1 MAEVQKKSIAVK
13 VKNIR
18 EFNLPYWEIASGK
31 EGPVFL
37 LTAALHGC
45 EVIGCEVMRRFC
57 PIAEEKLV
65 KGRILLLPFSNPPAL
80 WNRRHHVYSSA
91 NEPKGHGKD
100 NIQGA
105 WPGNP
110 EGHEME
116 QLAFIINENLVK
128 HATHNIDMHCWSRF
142 TVAAS
147 VPDNDSKQIEFALV
161 SALPA
166 IHIVDRVPRQG
177 PPVPPCTLSTL
188 FNATGRLSFSMEFS
202 GQYMLSEREIKLGVR
217 MLANCS
223 KHLKMFD
230 GELEGMD
237 EPVMYSDGKSETV
250 TLKASMNGLFV
261 ENGLHPGDWVK
272 KGDLLGTLFSDDNL
286 EAEEVRAP
294 IDGGLYTYGAHRRGA
309 DVDLAAQHPYA
320 DKGDALAVII
330 PYNV

>member
-1 MAEVQKKSIAVK
+1 MAELQKKNIAVK

-18 EFNLPYWEIASGK
+18 EFNLPYWEISSGK

-57 PIAEEKLV
+57 PVAAEKLV
-65 KGRILLLPFSNPPAL
+65 KGRIILLPFSNPPAL
-80 WNRRHHVYSSA
+80 WNRRHHVYSEP
-91 NEPKGHGKD
+91 NGPKGHGID
-100 NIQGA
+100 NINRA

-110 EGHEME
+110 EGHEIE
-116 QLAFIINENLVK
+116 HLAYIINENLVRQ
-128 HATHNIDMHCWSRF
+128 ATHNIDMHCWSRF

-147 VPDNDSKQIEFALV
+147 VPDNDEKQIEFALAA
-161 SALPA
+161 ALPG

-177 PPVPPCTLSTL
+177 PPAPPCTLSAL
-188 FNATGRLSFSMEFS
+188 FNSTGRLSFSMEFS
-202 GQYMLSEREIKLGVR
+202 GQYLLSEREIKMGVR
-217 MLANCS
+217 MLSNCS
-223 KHLKMFD
+223 RYLKMFD

-237 EPVMYSDGKSETV
+237 EPVMYSGKAETV
-250 TLKASMNGLFV
+250 QMKASMSGLFV

-272 KGDLLGTLFSDDNL
+272 KGDLLGTLFSDETL

-294 IDGGLYTYGAHRRGA
+294 MDGGLYTYGCHRRQA

-320 DKGDALAVII
+320 DKGDLLATV
-330 PYNV
+330 VAAKG